1 MFATFDLVVDSVD
14 GVDRPH
20 EKPLRF
26 SIPSDLIFRCGQ
38 SGQFHSIN
46 GSKLSGNPSSRKVLE
61 IFSKL
66 GLTPYRTHA
75 ENGDNSKSKGVP
87 TNLKVPTD
95 SSWKKLSFGAS

>member
-1 MFATFDLVVDSVD
+1 MGPTLVTQNL
-14 GVDRPH
+14 GMKM
-20 EKPLRF
+20 E
-26 SIPSDLIFRCGQ
+26 
-38 SGQFHSIN
+38 
-46 GSKLSGNPSSRKVLE
+46 VLE

-95 SSWKKLSFGAS
+95 LSWKKLSFGAS